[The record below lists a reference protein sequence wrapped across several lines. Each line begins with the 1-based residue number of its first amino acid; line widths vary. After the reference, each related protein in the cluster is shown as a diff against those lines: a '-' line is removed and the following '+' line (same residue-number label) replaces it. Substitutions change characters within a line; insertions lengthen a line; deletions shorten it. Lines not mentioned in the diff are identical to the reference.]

1 MSLVKT
7 TAIISSETDLQTFLK
22 SVEYRVVRNKEE
34 LKKSCALVYNEYIKR
49 GYMEKNFS
57 GLRISIYNAFPQTTT
72 FIAIV
77 EHEVIATATIIP
89 DLSFGLPMET
99 TYHEELERF
108 RKENKKICEISML
121 ASDTDLFSS
130 GASMMLQSKK
140 MFFIF
145 FLFKLIFDYAKNILN
160 LDNICIT
167 INPKHNL
174 TYDFLLFK
182 NMGGLKTYCDAN
194 GAPAIAKSLDLN
206 SIEKECQ
213 EKKKEGIARMFFR
226 RKTDPEK
233 FSGKFMFSLQDLKYF
248 FTEKTDIFKNATP
261 FQLDC
266 LKRCYPA
273 YDFSTIIP

>member
-7 TAIISSETDLQTFLK
+7 TAAISSETDLQTFLE

-72 FIAIV
+72 FIAVV

-89 DLSFGLPMET
+89 DLSFGLPMEK

-108 RKENKKICEISML
+108 RKDNKKICEISML

-182 NMGGLKTYCDAN
+182 NMGGLKTYSDAN
-194 GAPAIAKSLDLN
+194 GAPAIAKFLDLN
-206 SIEKECQ
+206 SVET
-213 EKKKEGIARMFFR
+213 ARMFFW
-226 RKTDPEK
+226 RKADPEK
-233 FSGKFMFSLQDLKYF
+233 FSGKFIFSHQDLKYF
-248 FTEKTDIFKNATP
+248 FTEKTDIFKNASP